1 MRQLRKRRPT
11 SRRWAL
17 RTSHKTRP
25 RLTGAAIAHHSSAS
39 ALSPAEPDVSV
50 DVAANA
56 RRPWL
61 PRLGVD
67 LLLKLVGRICRGW
80 RFSIVQVCAGVLNKL
95 LSWRDQTRQ
104 LETLRGQV
112 EELQKEMVFLRDAVQ
127 PIRGA
132 DPACCCS
139 RAGSA
144 VDSVPAPIP
153 LAPPPPPPPP
163 PPPLPPLPLLPPPDA
178 APRRPVIVVTK
189 KASSASFPK
198 ENVRLS
204 TVTLRDL
211 QSVKLRKVTNATVA
225 AARVSSDM
233 SRAPLITVADLQ
245 KVHLRRPHC
254 DLALKPRLGVG
265 ILPNKSP
272 GNLRKQLKKV
282 QINRSPGGTPLT
294 DKENQ
299 ECGTGLTPI
308 MTQAL
313 RRKFQIAIPRSPSPK
328 LKKSFDEQN

>member
-1 MRQLRKRRPT
+1 MRKRRDT

-17 RTSHKTRP
+17 KTSRKTRLQHP
-25 RLTGAAIAHHSSAS
+25 EAATTDPSSGS
-39 ALSPAEPDVSV
+39 ALSPAEPSILVDVSV
-50 DVAANA
+50 NA

-61 PRLGVD
+61 PRLGVN
-67 LLLKLVGRICRGW
+67 LLLKLVGRICHGW
-80 RFSIVQVCAGVLNKL
+80 RFSIVQVCAGVLIKL
-95 LSWRDQTRQ
+95 LSWRDHTRQ

-112 EELQKEMVFLRDAVQ
+112 EELQKEMIFLRGAVQ
-127 PIRGA
+127 PISGA

-163 PPPLPPLPLLPPPDA
+163 PPLLPPPDA
-178 APRRPVIVVTK
+178 VPQRPVIIVTK
-189 KASSASFPK
+189 KASSASSPK
-198 ENVRLS
+198 ANVRLS
-204 TVTLRDL
+204 AVTLKDL
-211 QSVKLRKVTNATVA
+211 QSIKLRKVANAVVA
-225 AARVSSDM
+225 ANRLSSET

-254 DLALKPRLGVG
+254 NFALKPHLGVSRS
-265 ILPNKSP
+265 PNKSP
-272 GNLRKQLKKV
+272 VNLLKQLKKV
-282 QINRSPGGTPLT
+282 QINRSPGGTPMT

-299 ECGTGLTPI
+299 ECGTGLTPV

-328 LKKSFDEQN
+328 LKKTFDEQN